1 MKIAVVTN
9 AYHPFVGGVETHTR
23 QLCRHLAAAGDTV
36 EVLTQDTVARVD
48 EVDGITVRRFPL
60 TVAAANYR
68 LSAALWR
75 WLRRHADRYD
85 VLHAHS
91 YHALAALGA
100 AVTNRTPLVF
110 SPHYHG
116 TGHSPVR
123 ALLHHVYRPAG
134 RRLLART
141 ARVICVSRAE
151 RALLLRDFPGVAGR
165 VTVIPNGVDPPR
177 RPDPAKNTTV
187 DNRRTVLAIGRVE
200 AYKRLD
206 LVIRA
211 LPSVPDGVYLSVIG
225 TGPAADRLRALAIR
239 LGVAH
244 RVTFAGRVGD
254 AELAAHLDAAD
265 AVVSAS
271 AHEAF
276 GLCVA
281 DALTAGL
288 PVVAADLPAHREIV
302 DMAGPA
308 AWSRL
313 VDPTDTG
320 ALAAAL
326 TAAVHA
332 GRRPAGGTSLP
343 NWPQVVA
350 LTRDVYTTA
359 AAHQPREPAST

>member
-1 MKIAVVTN
+1 VKIAVVTN
-9 AYHPFVGGVETHTR
+9 AYNPFVGGVETHTR

-36 EVLTQDTVARVD
+36 EVLTQDTVPRVD
-48 EVDGITVRRFPL
+48 EVDGVPVRRFPL

-68 LSAALWR
+68 FSAALWR
-75 WLRRHADRYD
+75 WLHRHADRYD

-116 TGHSPVR
+116 TGHSPAR

-151 RALLLRDFPGVAGR
+151 RALLLRDFPEVADR
-165 VTVIPNGVDPPR
+165 VTVIPNGVDP
-177 RPDPAKNTTV
+177 RPLPPTSTV
-187 DNRRTVLAIGRVE
+187 DNERTVFAIGRVE

-211 LPSVPDGVYLSVIG
+211 LPSVPDEVSLRVIG

-239 LGVAH
+239 LRVAD

-254 AELAAHLDAAD
+254 AELAAHLAAAH

-308 AWSRL
+308 AWNRL
-313 VDPTDTG
+313 VDPTDTA

-326 TAAVHA
+326 TAAVRA
-332 GRRPAGGTSLP
+332 GRRPVGATSLP
-343 NWPQVVA
+343 SWLQVVA
-350 LTRDVYTTA
+350 LTRDVYA
-359 AAHQPREPAST
+359 AVAAQPREPAAR